1 MTAGLSID
9 LRSAVPP
16 FEQIRAQIAALIS
29 AGALEPGAHLP
40 TMRRL
45 AADLGIAAGTV
56 ARAYRELEHAGLVE
70 TGRRKGTTV
79 ATSLPPGA
87 SPGGAGV
94 EVEQAADRLIAAAR
108 SAHLDDAAVLELVRG
123 RLSGTFD

>member
-16 FEQIRAQIAALIS
+16 FEQIRAQVSALIA
-29 AGALEPGAHLP
+29 AGALAPGTRLP
-40 TMRRL
+40 TVRRL
-45 AADLGIAAGTV
+45 AADLGIASGTV

-79 ATSLPPGA
+79 AAAPP
-87 SPGGAGV
+87 PDGGQRSAV
-94 EVEQAADRLIAAAR
+94 LEVEQAADRLIAAGRLAG
-108 SAHLDDAAVLELVRG
+108 LDDVSLLDILRA
-123 RLSGTFD
+123 RLNRPLG